1 MFNSEIKIYGKH
13 ANYIRFL
20 SAKGADNTKAEVKNA
35 SVFSRHID
43 VYIAGA
49 IIGLV
54 KKLKSLPDKTDTPPA
69 TIFAD
74 AVIRE
79 QLKLK
84 FLYHLALIID
94 DANVSSDEAA
104 DRAFRYDNDE
114 EKVKEGMEL
123 FNNYVRG
130 GIEWL
135 YEAFTDK
142 ALSYEDYMDKIYSV
156 VRDFAE
162 TYYGEDTIDK
172 FLGGENE

>member
-1 MFNSEIKIYGKH
+1 MFDSEIKIYGKH
-13 ANYIRFL
+13 ANYVRFL
-20 SAKGADNTKAEVKNA
+20 SAKGAETTKDDMKNA

-49 IIGLV
+49 IIGIV
-54 KKLKSLPDKTDTPPA
+54 KKLKALPDKSDNSAA

-84 FLYHLALIID
+84 FLYHLALLLD
-94 DANVSSDEAA
+94 DPKLSPDEAA

-114 EKVKEGMEL
+114 GKVKEGMEI

-135 YEAFTDK
+135 YQAFTDK
-142 ALSYEDYMDKIYSV
+142 ALSHEDYMDKIHSILL
-156 VRDFAE
+156 DFAE
-162 TYYGEDTIDK
+162 TYYGADAVDEFLDK
-172 FLGGENE
+172 GNE